1 MTGGRARAWLELV
14 RGPAALTVPGDALAG
29 AAAGGAPARNT
40 ALAMG
45 SSVCLYW
52 AGMALNDWAD
62 RAEDARDRPHRPLPS
77 GRVAPAAALGAAAG
91 LTAAGVALAAAG
103 NRAQLATAT
112 ALAATVWAYDL
123 KLKHTAA
130 GPAAMG
136 TARGLDLLLGAAGA
150 GRVAPAALPPAALLA
165 AHTAA
170 VTHVSRH
177 EVDGGSRAAPLAAL
191 VTTAGVAAAVA
202 RPGPEAGTARGCA
215 ASYLCT
221 AAPALTR
228 AARQPT
234 GEHTRAGVIAGL
246 QALVP
251 LQAGLA
257 ARAGATTPVPVLL
270 TLLGA
275 ARRLS
280 RKVSPT

>member
-14 RGPAALTVPGDALAG
+14 RGPAALTVPGDAVAG
-29 AAAGGAPARNT
+29 AAAGRAPARNT

-45 SSVCLYW
+45 SSLCLYW

-77 GRVAPAAALGAAAG
+77 GRIAPAAAFGAAAG
-91 LTAAGVALAAAG
+91 LTAAGLALAAAG
-103 NRAQLATAT
+103 TRRQLATAG

-136 TARGLDLLLGAAGA
+136 AARGLDLLLGAAGA
-150 GRVAPAALPPAALLA
+150 DRPAPAALPPAVLIA

-177 EVDGGSRAAPLAAL
+177 EVAGGSRAAPLAAL
-191 VTTAGVAAAVA
+191 ATTAGVAAAVA
-202 RPGPEAGTARGCA
+202 RPGPDAATARGCA
-215 ASYLCT
+215 ASYLLT
-221 AAPALTR
+221 AAPALAR
-228 AARQPT
+228 AAHRPT
-234 GEHTRAGVIAGL
+234 GPHTRAGVVGGL

-251 LQAGLA
+251 LQAALA
-257 ARAGATTPVPVLL
+257 ARAGAGAAAPVLL
-270 TLLGA
+270 TLLGT

-280 RKVSPT
+280 RKVSVT